1 MGEDD
6 ICSQAVNSDDEDF
19 SAEDMICA
27 GGASGAQVCSV
38 EHGSP
43 LTVEVDGRNIV
54 TGVSSWTLGCGGDG
68 RQYAVY
74 SELAKVRTW
83 IEESMA
89 AAGGAAPC
97 NSTSGWN
104 STATWGSWG
113 AWSECSENCDK
124 SRERDCLFE
133 DGMVAPSSLCD
144 GCGQDDISCSSGSI
158 EYEDCEDGLCGGST
172 TEGTTTEGGEDDI
185 EATVKSLIDAG
196 TCDGVTYATD
206 ATTDYC
212 GDAATS
218 YYKEFLYNGK
228 RVIVSNNIPDHPAEQ
243 DALAPNP
250 NIRCAGWQFVQLEVD
265 PLVGNEP
272 SVTDTG
278 LGTIG
283 LAVPGGAG
291 GPSGGGAPGAG
302 GPPGGGPPGGGAPGG
317 GPPGG
322 RFQRQTDEEDVPH
335 GGIYHYHG
343 NLNCSDAGAASGAN
357 DPDMCVLLGY
367 YLDGVPV
374 YGLCKDQSNNKIMT
388 SCYSLNAGAA
398 TSSITTVFGTYNNLG
413 GNQNDYTYASNHDC
427 NLDEASGALHPT
439 TGKYSYFMST
449 DYPWIPIKFMAS
461 RSTICGFTP

>member
-1 MGEDD
+1 MGTTAWGGLRERRMLALQVLVLVLAPLAS
-6 ICSQAVNSDDEDF
+6 SQPAPTSCCETK
-19 SAEDMICA
+19 
-27 GGASGAQVCSV
+27 
-38 EHGSP
+38 
-43 LTVEVDGRNIV
+43 TVG
-54 TGVSSWTLGCGGDG
+54 GVSYTFVREDSAALGYSCLSPC
-68 RQYAVY
+68 VY
-74 SELAKVRTW
+74 
-83 IEESMA
+83 
-89 AAGGAAPC
+89 
-97 NSTSGWN
+97 
-104 STATWGSWG
+104 
-113 AWSECSENCDK
+113 
-124 SRERDCLFE
+124 ERDDQPGTAFCFAQG
-133 DGMVAPSSLCD
+133 DQQVV
-144 GCGQDDISCSSGSI
+144 CGDSP
-158 EYEDCEDGLCGGST
+158 GL
-172 TEGTTTEGGEDDI
+172 EGGEDDI

-206 ATTDYC
+206 ATTDDC

-283 LAVPGGAG
+283 LAVTGGAFFNHLSNPDGSLAMPNEGPSLDSCLGHSAPIMGGAGGAPGGAG
-291 GPSGGGAPGAG
+291 GPSGGGPPGA
-302 GPPGGGPPGGGAPGG
+302 GGPPGGGAPGG

-374 YGLCKDQSNNKIMT
+374 YGLCKDQSNNKMMT

-413 GNQNDYTYASNHDC
+413 GNQNDYTYASNLEC

-439 TGKYSYFMST
+439 TGKYSYFMTT